1 LVKLSLKA
9 ATLLKLEQDAGEE
22 TFKELAA
29 RGHEISPIPAQSPL
43 AGHPGAISIAAD
55 GTITGAH
62 DPRSDGIALGM
73 S

>member
-1 LVKLSLKA
+1 M
-9 ATLLKLEQDAGEE
+9 
-22 TFKELAA
+22 AA

-62 DPRSDGIALGM
+62 DLRSDGIALGM